1 MSNIDHHLLPPS
13 SGDAAESAL
22 PQPPQPPRPLDDT
35 AKHVPA
41 SPPVAAAKRSTGD
54 EHEASDDGDKITP
67 GLVRKIAKYVAG
79 WNALDPMTRRTAA
92 CAFGLPVD
100 ADDASLT
107 VSTLTAPA
115 SARWVLRFLSATKT
129 STLAEGMDAVATL
142 MARPR
147 TDLQRCW
154 RVLVAL
160 EVVSGNMVTNE
171 GKAAQ
176 AVVMAMVELNDDRKQ
191 VLADALG
198 AMAWQR

>member
-1 MSNIDHHLLPPS
+1 M
-13 SGDAAESAL
+13 
-22 PQPPQPPRPLDDT
+22 
-35 AKHVPA
+35 PA
-41 SPPVAAAKRSTGD
+41 SSSPAVKRGTGD
-54 EHEASDDGDKITP
+54 EHEVSDDGDKITP

-92 CAFGLPVD
+92 CAFGLPLD

-107 VSTLTAPA
+107 VSTLTSPA

-147 TDLQRCW
+147 TDMQRCW

-160 EVVSGNMVTNE
+160 EVVSGNMVANE

-176 AVVMAMVELNDDRKQ
+176 AVVMAMVELNDQSKH